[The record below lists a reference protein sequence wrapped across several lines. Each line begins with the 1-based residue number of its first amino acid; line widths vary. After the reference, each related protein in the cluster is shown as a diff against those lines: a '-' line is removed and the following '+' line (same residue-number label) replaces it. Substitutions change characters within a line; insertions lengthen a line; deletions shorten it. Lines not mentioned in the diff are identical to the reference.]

1 MPDFHLRR
9 QAPGLLLIVT
19 IAAAATS
26 LTAFQSSSAH
36 GIDLA
41 GMDTSVPPGTDFF
54 RYANGTWDR
63 TTPIPN
69 DRAGWGTGAEIAQRT
84 SLQTRELLE
93 GAAKAAP
100 GTVERKAGDYYA
112 AYMDD
117 ATIERRGLTPVQP
130 LLTRLAAITDR
141 RTLSRELGSMLRAD
155 TDPLNATNYYTDH
168 LFGLFVAQDFNDP
181 TRNTAYLMQGGLGM
195 PDREYYLS
203 DAPQM
208 ASIRQTY
215 QEHIA
220 ALLHLAGAN
229 DDESASQAARVMALE
244 TSLARAHWSR
254 EDSGDLKKTNTKWTR
269 ADFASKAPGLDWSTY
284 FAAAGL
290 EQQQAFIAWQ
300 STAITGESA
309 LVASA
314 SLDDWKLYLRYLA
327 LNHWG
332 NLLPRAFADEQFH
345 FYGTTLSGTPTQS
358 DRWKRGIG
366 STNGALGDAV
376 GRIYADK
383 YFPPASKRAVESM
396 VTDIKNAFRQRINAL
411 DWMTASTKAAAA
423 RKLDTLI
430 VAVGYP
436 ETWRNYSTL
445 TISKDDAL
453 GNAMRAEE
461 WEFQHQRGKLS
472 KPVDRR
478 EWWMTPQT
486 VNAVN
491 LPIQNALNFPAAILQ
506 APNFD
511 PQAPSASNYG
521 AIGAVIGHEVSHSF
535 DNSGSEF
542 DAEGRMTNWWSPD
555 DFAHFTTAS
564 EKLVAQYNAYKPLPD
579 LALNGKQTLG
589 ENLAD
594 LAGLSAAYDA
604 YRLSLHGAPAPEV
617 GGFTGDQQ
625 FFIAYAQSWR
635 DKYRDPLLRRL
646 VIADGHAPSPFRT
659 LTVRNLDA
667 WYAAFSVPNNAPL
680 FLAPADR
687 VRIW

>member
-1 MPDFHLRR
+1 M
-9 QAPGLLLIVT
+9 LLVILGC
-19 IAAAATS
+19 AAAT
-26 LTAFQSSSAH
+26 LTAFQSSSAPVH
-36 GIDLA
+36 GIDIA
-41 GMDTSVPPGTDFF
+41 GMESAVSPGDDFF

-63 TTPIPN
+63 TTPIPD
-69 DRAGWGTGAEIAQRT
+69 DRAGWGSGAEIAQRT

-93 GAAKAAP
+93 AAGKAAP
-100 GTVERKAGDYYA
+100 GSVARKAGDYYA
-112 AYMDD
+112 AFMDD
-117 ATIERRGLTPVQP
+117 AAIERRGLASIQPV
-130 LLTRLAAITDR
+130 LTRIAAITDR

-168 LFGLFVAQDFNDP
+168 LFGLFVAQDFNNP
-181 TRNTAYLMQGGLGM
+181 SRNTAYLMQGGLGM
-195 PDREYYLS
+195 PDREYYLADS
-203 DAPQM
+203 QQM
-208 ASIRQTY
+208 AAIRQRY
-215 QEHIA
+215 EQHIA
-220 ALLHLAGAN
+220 TLLHLAGAS
-229 DDESASQAARVMALE
+229 DEEAAAQASRVLALE
-244 TSLARAHWSR
+244 TRLARAHWSR
-254 EDSGDLKKTNTKWTR
+254 EDSGDLKKTNTRWTR
-269 ADFASKAPGLDWSTY
+269 ADFAAKAPGLDWGTY

-309 LVASA
+309 LVASE
-314 SLDDWKLYLRYLA
+314 SLDDWKVYLRYLA

-332 NLLPRAFADEQFH
+332 NLLPKAFADEQFR
-345 FYGTTLSGTPTQS
+345 FFGTTMSGTPTQS
-358 DRWKRGIG
+358 ERWKRAIG
-366 STNGALGDAV
+366 ATNGALGDAV
-376 GRIYADK
+376 GQLYSDK
-383 YFPPASKRAVESM
+383 YFPAASKRAVESM
-396 VTDIKNAFRQRINAL
+396 VTDIKNAFRQRIAAL
-411 DWMTASTKAAAA
+411 DWMTPATKAAAT

-430 VAVGYP
+430 VSVGYP

-445 TISKDDAL
+445 TITRDDAL

-461 WEFQHQRGKLS
+461 WEYQHQRGKLT
-472 KPVDRR
+472 KPIDRQ

-511 PQAPSASNYG
+511 PEAPAASNYG

-555 DFAHFTTAS
+555 DFAHFTAAS
-564 EKLVAQYNAYKPLPD
+564 QKLVAQYSAYKPLPD
-579 LALNGKQTLG
+579 LAINGKQTLG

-594 LAGLSAAYDA
+594 LAGLAAAYDA
-604 YRLSLHGAPAPEV
+604 YRLSLRGAPAPER

-635 DKYRDPLLRRL
+635 DKYREPLLRRL
-646 VIADGHAPSPFRT
+646 VIADGHAPSAFRT

-667 WYAAFSVPNNAPL
+667 WYAAFKIAPGAAL
-680 FLAPADR
+680 YLAPQDR

>member
-1 MPDFHLRR
+1 M
-9 QAPGLLLIVT
+9 APGILLVT
-19 IAAAATS
+19 LVAAAVS
-26 LTAFQSSSAH
+26 GLTAFQSSPAAPSH

-41 GMDTSVPPGTDFF
+41 GMDRSTPPGDDFF

-63 TTPIPN
+63 TTPIPE
-69 DRAGWGTGAEIAQRT
+69 DRAGWGSGAEIAQRT

-100 GTVERKAGDYYA
+100 ASAERKAGDYYA

-117 ATIERRGLTPVQP
+117 ATIERRGLEPIQPV
-130 LLTRLAAITDR
+130 LTRIASITDR
-141 RTLSRELGSMLRAD
+141 RSLSRALGSMLRAD

-203 DAPQM
+203 DSPQM
-208 ASIRQTY
+208 STMRQQY
-215 QEHIA
+215 QQHVA
-220 ALLHLAGAN
+220 TLLHLAGAS
-229 DDESASQAARVMALE
+229 EEEAAAQAVRVVALE
-244 TSLARAHWSR
+244 TRLARAHWSR
-254 EDSGDLKKTNTKWTR
+254 EDSGNLHKTNTKWTR
-269 ADFASKAPGLDWSTY
+269 ADFAVKAPGLDWPTY

-300 STAITGESA
+300 STAISGEAA
-309 LVASA
+309 LVASE

-332 NLLPRAFADEQFH
+332 NLLPKAFAAEQFR
-345 FYGTTLSGTPTQS
+345 FYGTTLSGTPVQS
-358 DRWKRGIG
+358 ERWKRAMGA
-366 STNGALGDAV
+366 TNGALGDAV
-376 GRIYADK
+376 GRLYADK

-396 VTDIKNAFRQRINAL
+396 VTDIKNAFRRRIDAL
-411 DWMTASTKAAAA
+411 DWMTPATKAAAA

-430 VAVGYP
+430 VSVGYP
-436 ETWRNYSTL
+436 DTWRNYSTL
-445 TISKDDAL
+445 TITRNDAL

-461 WEFQHQRGKLS
+461 WEYQHQRGKLT
-472 KPVDRR
+472 KPVDRH

-511 PQAPSASNYG
+511 PEAPSASNYG
-521 AIGAVIGHEVSHSF
+521 AIGSVIGHEISHSF
-535 DNSGSEF
+535 DNSGSDF
-542 DAEGRMTNWWSPD
+542 DADGRMTNWWSPD
-555 DFAHFTTAS
+555 DLAHFAQAS

-579 LALNGKQTLG
+579 LAINGKQTLG

-594 LAGLSAAYDA
+594 LAGLAAAYDA
-604 YRLSLHGAPAPEV
+604 YRLSLHGAPAPEI

-625 FFIAYAQSWR
+625 FFIAYAQGWR

-646 VIADGHAPSPFRT
+646 VIADGHAPSAFRT
-659 LTVRNLDA
+659 LTVRNLDE
-667 WYAAFSVPNNAPL
+667 WYAAFTVAPGAPL
-680 FLAPADR
+680 YLAPADR